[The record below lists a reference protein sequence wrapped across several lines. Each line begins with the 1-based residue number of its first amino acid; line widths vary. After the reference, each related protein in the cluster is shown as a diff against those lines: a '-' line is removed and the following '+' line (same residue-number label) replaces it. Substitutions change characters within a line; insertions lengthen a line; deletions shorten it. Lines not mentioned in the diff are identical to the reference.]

1 MKEVYALIR
10 SIKKPKGTIHKKKD
24 FRINYIGLTE
34 TGMEVYILLLDT
46 LQHALRY
53 DRENDAFYQ
62 EEWVKVKE

>member
-1 MKEVYALIR
+1 MKEVFNLIR
-10 SIKKPKGTIHKKKD
+10 SLKKPKGTIHEKKG

-34 TGMEVYILLLDT
+34 TGMEVYILLFDT

-62 EEWVKVKE
+62 EEWVKIKE